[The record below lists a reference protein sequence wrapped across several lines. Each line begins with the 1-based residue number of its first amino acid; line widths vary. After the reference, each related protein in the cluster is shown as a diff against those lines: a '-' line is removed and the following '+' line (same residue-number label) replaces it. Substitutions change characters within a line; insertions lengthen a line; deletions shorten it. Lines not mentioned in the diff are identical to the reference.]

1 MQNISTMPVHNAL
14 PVWRKTVGEL
24 MDAGILFA
32 FALCGLII
40 ALAPKGLSLIV
51 VIIALCAC
59 GHACALSYRVK
70 MPVNSISIS
79 LLAVLGWIGLSI
91 FWVEDTHQAIERLW
105 KLYAAA
111 LSVPFIWS
119 YMSHADA
126 VQKRKLKILFWW
138 NLGLASFI
146 ATFIVFFH
154 DVFRDF
160 VYSLGFVVN
169 NDDQHL
175 RGQMGTWASVSNRSL
190 SALAMLG
197 LLGLS
202 QITFARKWVMWTMLP
217 LCFGIVWSSQSQS
230 VLMTYIVLVGFYA
243 LTKYFFRISRSVLL
257 AGFILGGLL
266 IVPASEYNYQNHL
279 AENILPEPFSSDASL
294 GVRVPLYASY
304 AAEVWQ
310 RPLWG
315 RGIGQS
321 AYYPVS
327 HLDNAALG
335 DYLTD
340 GRAPHPHNL
349 FLQIW
354 FEFGAV
360 GMLLF
365 GFFLCQLVR
374 HIGTAGSIPN
384 RTALATLLTCLAAPF
399 FAFSLWQS
407 WLLCLW
413 VLVFAVF
420 LLFFQAPNETAATT

>member
-1 MQNISTMPVHNAL
+1 MPVNDNADSAL
-14 PVWRKTVGEL
+14 PVWRKTIGEL

-32 FALCGLII
+32 FALFGLVV
-40 ALAPKGLSLIV
+40 ALAPKGLSLIL
-51 VIIALCAC
+51 VIIALCAF
-59 GHACALSYRVK
+59 GHACARAYRIA

-79 LLAVLGWIGLSI
+79 LLAVLGWMGLSI
-91 FWVEDTHQAIERLW
+91 FWVEDTHQSIERLW
-105 KLYAAA
+105 KLYAIA

-119 YMSHADA
+119 YMAHADST
-126 VQKRKLKILFWW
+126 QKRKLKILFWW

-160 VYSLGFVVN
+160 VYGLGFVVDN
-169 NDDQHL
+169 GDQHL

-202 QITFARKWVMWTMLP
+202 QITFARKWVMWAMLP

-243 LTKYFFRISRSVLL
+243 LTKYFFRLSRGVLL
-257 AGFILGGLL
+257 ASFIVGGLL
-266 IVPASEYNYQNHL
+266 IVPASEYNHQNRL
-279 AENILPEPFSSDASL
+279 VENLLPESFSSGASL
-294 GVRVPLYASY
+294 GVRTPLYASY

-310 RPLWG
+310 KPIWG
-315 RGIGQS
+315 HGIGQS
-321 AYYPVS
+321 AYYPVNG
-327 HLDNAALG
+327 LENAALM

-354 FEFGAV
+354 FEFGVV
-360 GMLLF
+360 GMFLF
-365 GFFLCQLVR
+365 GLFLCQLVR
-374 HIGTAGSIPN
+374 HIGKRASIPN
-384 RTALATLLTCLAAPF
+384 RTALATLMTCLTAPF

-420 LLFFQAPNETAATT
+420 LLFYQAPNEAATTS